1 MELTAPIR
9 EVKGVGE
16 KTEGLLQNMGVYTVG
31 DILLHFPRDYVKY
44 PRAVEINELE
54 TILKRPEKQLYGST
68 QAAVIVRI
76 EKTAVM
82 RRTRAMMITV
92 LKAECEGAKFEAI
105 WFRLPY
111 IANGLKKGK
120 TVILY
125 GKVMDKNGTFHM
137 EQPALFSPEDYG
149 AIEETLQPVYG
160 LTRGV
165 SNKFMIKTIR
175 NALNSCD
182 SFFDYLPTDVREKYE
197 LTEYNYA
204 LDQIHFPDSFDALT
218 WARRRLVFDEFF
230 LFLMTMQ
237 LQKNGEEKQVNP
249 HHFGDPARLDMYI
262 GQLPY
267 ALTGAQRRTLD
278 EILKDMQGEVLMQ
291 RLIQGDVGSGKTIVA
306 FLAMLYA
313 SDSGYQSAIMAPTEV
328 LATQHAQSFTELCE
342 RFGIEKTIVLLT
354 GSMTAKQKREARAQ
368 IASHEDAL
376 IVGTHALIQEA
387 VEYSNLALVIT
398 DEQHR
403 FGVRQRETFAKKGQT
418 PHILVMSATPIP
430 RTLAI
435 ILYGDMDISV
445 MDEVPATRLPIK
457 NCVVGESYRQ
467 KANAF
472 LEKEIAAGHQV
483 YVICPLV
490 EASENFDANNVT
502 DYTEQLKASLSPGVR
517 IACLHGKLKAAEKNQ
532 IMEDFKDHKTDILV
546 STTVVEVGVNVPNAT
561 VMMIE
566 NADRFGL
573 AQLHQL
579 RGRVGRGS
587 AQSYCIM
594 MNASDSDRAKDRLE
608 ILNKSND
615 GFYTA
620 PEDLKRRGPGD
631 FFGTRKSGDMSFM
644 IADIYTDARVLQN
657 AADEVKRILAEDPG
671 LQMEKHENLRIKM
684 KEIFAKGDVT
694 LSL

>member
-44 PRAVEINELE
+44 PRATEINELHAGA
-54 TILKRPEKQLYGST
+54 T
-68 QAAVIVRI
+68 AAVIVRI
-76 EKTAVM
+76 EKPAVM
-82 RRTRAMMITV
+82 RRTRAMTITV
-92 LKAECEGAKFEAI
+92 LKSECAGAKLEAI

-125 GKVMDKNGTFHM
+125 GKVTDKNGTFHM
-137 EQPALFSPEDYG
+137 EQPALFAPEDYA

-165 SNKFMIKTIR
+165 TNKFLTKTIR
-175 NALNSCD
+175 NALDSCD
-182 SFFDYLPTDVREKYE
+182 SFFDWLPVDVRQKYE
-197 LTEYNYA
+197 LAEYNYA
-204 LDQIHFPDSFDALT
+204 LDQIHFPDSMDTLT

-237 LQKNGEEKQVNP
+237 LQKNGEEKQCNP
-249 HHFGDPARLDMYI
+249 HCFAAPETIEGYI
-262 GQLPY
+262 KMLPY
-267 ALTGAQRRTLD
+267 ALTVAQRRTLD
-278 EILKDMQGEVLMQ
+278 EVLTDMRGEVLMQ

-313 SDSGYQSAIMAPTEV
+313 SDNGYQSAIMAPTEV
-328 LATQHAQSFTELCE
+328 LAKQHEQSFLELCE
-342 RFGIEKTIVLLT
+342 RFGIVKTIVLLT
-354 GSMTAKQKREARAQ
+354 GSMTAKQKREARKR
-368 IASHEDAL
+368 IAAHTDAL
-376 IVGTHALIQEA
+376 IIGTHALIQEA
-387 VEYSNLALVIT
+387 VEYENLALVIT

-403 FGVRQRETFAKKGQT
+403 FGVRQRETFAEKGQT

-457 NCVVGESYRQ
+457 NCVVGEDYRS

-472 LEKEIAAGHQV
+472 LEKEIAKGHQV
-483 YVICPLV
+483 YIICPLV

-502 DYTEQLKASLSPGVR
+502 DYTERLRASLSPEIR
-517 IACLHGKLKAAEKNQ
+517 IACLHGKMKATEKNQ
-532 IMEDFKDHKTDILV
+532 IMDDFKDQKIDVLV
-546 STTVVEVGVNVPNAT
+546 STTVIEVGVNVPNAT

-594 MNASDSDRAKDRLE
+594 MNASDSDRAKERLE

-615 GFYTA
+615 GFFIA
-620 PEDLKRRGPGD
+620 SEDLKLRGPGD
-631 FFGTRKSGDMSFM
+631 FFGIRQSGDMSFM
-644 IADIYTDARVLQN
+644 IADIYTDAKVLQH
-657 AADEVKRILAEDPG
+657 ASDEVKRILAEDPG

>member
-44 PRAVEINELE
+44 PRATEINELHDG
-54 TILKRPEKQLYGST
+54 IQ
-68 QAAVIVRI
+68 AVIVRV
-76 EKTAVM
+76 EKPAVI
-82 RRTRAMMITV
+82 RRTRAMTITV
-92 LKAECEGAKFEAI
+92 LKCDCAGVKLEAI
-105 WFRLPY
+105 WFLLPY

-125 GKVMDKNGTFHM
+125 GKVTDKNGTFHM
-137 EQPALFSPEDYG
+137 EQPAFFAPEDYA
-149 AIEETLQPVYG
+149 AIEETLQPVYA

-165 SNKFMIKTIR
+165 TNKFLIKTIR
-175 NALNSCD
+175 NALDSCD
-182 SFFDYLPTDVREKYE
+182 SFFDWLPVDVRQKYE
-197 LTEYNYA
+197 LAEYNYA
-204 LDQIHFPDSFDALT
+204 LDQIHFPDSMDTLT

-237 LQKNGEEKQVNP
+237 LQKNGEEKQLNP
-249 HHFGDPARLDMYI
+249 HHFTDPSVPEDYI
-262 GQLPY
+262 SKLPY

-278 EILKDMQGEVLMQ
+278 EVLADMHGEVIMH

-328 LATQHAQSFTELCE
+328 LAKQHEQSFIELCE

-354 GSMTAKQKREARAQ
+354 GSMTVKQKREARER
-368 IASHEDAL
+368 IAAHTDAL
-376 IVGTHALIQEA
+376 IIGTHALIQEA
-387 VEYSNLALVIT
+387 VEYQNLALVIT

-403 FGVRQRETFAKKGQT
+403 FGVRQRETFAEKGQT

-457 NCVVGESYRQ
+457 NCVVGEDYRS

-472 LEKEIAAGHQV
+472 LEKEIANGHQA
-483 YVICPLV
+483 YIICPLV
-490 EASENFDANNVT
+490 EASENFDANNVA
-502 DYTEQLKASLSPGVR
+502 DYTEQLKASLSPKIR
-517 IACLHGKLKAAEKNQ
+517 IACLHGKMKAAEKNQ
-532 IMEDFKDHKTDILV
+532 IMEDFKDQKIDVLV
-546 STTVVEVGVNVPNAT
+546 STTVIEVGVNVPNAT

-594 MNASDSDRAKDRLE
+594 MNASDSERAKERLE

-615 GFYTA
+615 GFFIA
-620 PEDLKRRGPGD
+620 SEDLKLRGPGD
-631 FFGTRKSGDMSFM
+631 FFGIRQSGDMSFM

-657 AADEVKRILAEDPG
+657 AADEVKRIFSEDPG
-671 LQMEKHENLRIKM
+671 LELEKHENLRIKM
-684 KEIFAKGDVT
+684 KEIFAKGDMT

>member
-16 KTEGLLQNMGVYTVG
+16 KTEGLLQNLGVYTVG

-44 PRAVEINELE
+44 PRAVEINEL
-54 TILKRPEKQLYGST
+54 YDGA

-76 EKTAVM
+76 EKQALM
-82 RRTRAMMITV
+82 RRTRAMTITV
-92 LKAECEGAKFEAI
+92 LKSAYGDASLEAI

-111 IANGLKKGK
+111 IASGLKKGK

-125 GKVMDKNGTFHM
+125 GKVTDKKGVFHM
-137 EQPALFSPEDYG
+137 EQPALFSPEDY
-149 AIEETLQPVYG
+149 AAVEERMQPVYA
-160 LTRGV
+160 LTRGIT
-165 SNKFMIKTIR
+165 NRFLIKTIR
-175 NALNSCD
+175 GALDACD
-182 SFFDYLPTDVREKYE
+182 CFFDYLPTGVREKYE
-197 LTEYNYA
+197 LAEYNYA
-204 LDQIHFPDSFDALT
+204 LDQIHFPDSMETLT

-237 LQKNGEEKQVNP
+237 LQKNGEEKQKNP
-249 HHFGDPARLDMYI
+249 HQFTAIAQIDTYI
-262 GQLPY
+262 EKLPY
-267 ALTGAQRRTLD
+267 ALTGAQRRTLA
-278 EILKDMQGEVLMQ
+278 EVLEDMRGETLMQ

-313 SDSGYQSAIMAPTEV
+313 SDNGYQSAIMAPTEV
-328 LATQHAQSFTELCE
+328 LARQHEQSFEKLCE
-342 RFGIEKTIVLLT
+342 RFGISKTIVLLT
-354 GSMTAKQKREARAQ
+354 GSMTAKQKREAREQ
-368 IASHEDAL
+368 IASHADAL

-387 VEYSNLALVIT
+387 VTYCNLALVVT

-403 FGVRQRETFAKKGQT
+403 FGVRQRETFADKGQT

-435 ILYGDMDISV
+435 ILYGDLDISV
-445 MDEVPATRLPIK
+445 MDEVPAARLPIK
-457 NCVVGESYRQ
+457 NCVVGETYRP

-472 LEKEIAAGHQV
+472 LEKEIAAGHQA
-483 YVICPLV
+483 YIICPLV
-490 EASENFDANNVT
+490 EASENYDANNVT
-502 DYTEQLKASLSPGVR
+502 DYASRLADALSREVR
-517 IACLHGKLKAAEKNQ
+517 IGCLHGKMKPAEKNR
-532 IMEDFKDHKTDILV
+532 IMEDFKEHKIDVLV
-546 STTVVEVGVNVPNAT
+546 STTVVEVGVDVPNAT

-594 MNASDSDRAKDRLE
+594 MNASDSDRAKERLE

-615 GFYTA
+615 GFFIA
-620 PEDLKRRGPGD
+620 SEDLKLRGPGD
-631 FFGTRKSGDMSFM
+631 FFGIRQSGDMSFLL
-644 IADIYTDARVLQN
+644 ADIYTDAKVLQH
-657 AADEVKRILAEDPG
+657 ASDEVKRILEEDPK
-671 LQMEKHENLRIKM
+671 LALEEHANLRIKM

>member
-1 MELTAPIR
+1 MELSAPIR
-9 EVKGVGE
+9 KVKGVGE

-44 PRAVEINELE
+44 PLAVEINELYDGM
-54 TILKRPEKQLYGST
+54 T
-68 QAAVIVRI
+68 AAVIIRV
-76 EKTAVM
+76 EKPAVM
-82 RRTRAMMITV
+82 RRTRAMTITV
-92 LKAECEGAKFEAI
+92 LKCAYEDARFEAI

-111 IANGLKKGK
+111 IASGLKKGK

-125 GKVMDKNGTFHM
+125 GKVTAKNGTYHM
-137 EQPALFSPEDYG
+137 EQPALFSPEDYE
-149 AIEETLQPVYG
+149 AIEGTLQPVYG

-165 SNKFMIKTIR
+165 SNKFLTKAIR
-175 NALNSCD
+175 NALDTCD
-182 SFFDYLPTDVREKYE
+182 SFFDYLPTDVRKKYE
-197 LTEYNYA
+197 LAEYNYA
-204 LDQIHFPDSFDALT
+204 LDQIHFPDSMESLT

-237 LQKNGEEKQVNP
+237 LQKNGEEKQLNP
-249 HHFGDPARLDMYI
+249 HHFADPGILKDYI
-262 GQLPY
+262 EKLPY
-267 ALTGAQRRTLD
+267 TLTGAQQLTLD
-278 EILKDMQGEVLMQ
+278 EIIHDMQGEVLMQ

-328 LATQHAQSFTELCE
+328 LAKQHEQSFREMCD
-342 RFGIEKTIVLLT
+342 RFGIEKPIVLLT

-368 IASHEDAL
+368 IAAHGDAL
-376 IVGTHALIQEA
+376 IIGTHALIQEA
-387 VEYSNLALVIT
+387 VEYHNLALVIT

-403 FGVRQRETFAKKGQT
+403 FGVRQRETFAEKGQT

-445 MDEVPATRLPIK
+445 MNEVPASRLPIK
-457 NCVVGESYRQ
+457 NCVVGESYRS

-472 LEKEIAAGHQV
+472 LEKEISAGHQV
-483 YVICPLV
+483 YIICPLV
-490 EASENFDANNVT
+490 EASENYDANNVT
-502 DYTEQLKASLSPGVR
+502 DYTERLKASLSPEIR
-517 IACLHGKLKAAEKNQ
+517 IGCLHGKMKAADKNR
-532 IMEDFKDHKTDILV
+532 IMEDFKEHKTDILV
-546 STTVVEVGVNVPNAT
+546 STTVIEVGVNVPNAT

-594 MNASDSDRAKDRLE
+594 MNASDSDRAKERLD

-615 GFYTA
+615 GFFIA
-620 PEDLKRRGPGD
+620 SEDLKLRGPGD
-631 FFGTRKSGDMSFM
+631 FFGIRQSGDMSFM
-644 IADIYTDARVLQN
+644 IADIYTDAKVLQN
-657 AADEVKRILAEDPG
+657 ASDEVKRILAEDPS
-671 LQMEKHENLRIKM
+671 LQLEKHENLRIKM
-684 KEIFAKGDVT
+684 KEIFEKGDVT

>member
-16 KTEGLLQNMGVYTVG
+16 KTERLLQNMGVYTVG

-44 PRAVEINELE
+44 PRAVEMNELDDGM
-54 TILKRPEKQLYGST
+54 T
-68 QAAVIVRI
+68 AAVIIRI
-76 EKTAVM
+76 DKPAVM
-82 RRTRAMMITV
+82 RRTRAMTITV
-92 LKAECEGAKFEAI
+92 LKNECPDAKFEAI

-120 TVILY
+120 IVILY
-125 GKVMDKNGTFHM
+125 GKVSSKNGTFHM
-137 EQPALFSPEDYG
+137 EQPALFAPEDYEV
-149 AIEETLQPVYG
+149 IEETMQPVYA

-165 SNKFMIKTIR
+165 TNKFLTKTIR

-182 SFFDYLPTDVREKYE
+182 SFFDYLPLDVREKYE
-197 LTEYNYA
+197 LAEYNYA
-204 LDQIHFPDSFDALT
+204 LDQVHFPDSMDTLT
-218 WARRRLVFDEFF
+218 WARKRLVFDEFF

-237 LQKNGEEKQVNP
+237 LQKNGEEKQMNP
-249 HHFGDPARLDMYI
+249 HHFGDPKKIDEYI
-262 GQLPY
+262 EKLPY
-267 ALTGAQRRTLD
+267 ELTGAQRRTL
-278 EILKDMQGEVLMQ
+278 EEVLSDMQGEVLMQ

-306 FLAMLYA
+306 FLSMLYA

-328 LATQHAQSFTELCE
+328 LAKQHEQSFLELCLL
-342 RFGIEKTIVLLT
+342 FGIEKKVVLLT
-354 GSMTAKQKREARAQ
+354 GSMTAKQKREARTQ
-368 IASHEDAL
+368 IASHKDAL
-376 IVGTHALIQEA
+376 IIGTHALIQEA
-387 VEYSNLALVIT
+387 VEFDNLALVIT

-403 FGVRQRETFAKKGQT
+403 FGVRQRETFAEKGQT

-435 ILYGDMDISV
+435 ILYGDMAISV
-445 MDEVPATRLPIK
+445 MDEVPATHLPIK
-457 NCVVGESYRQ
+457 NCVVGESYRP

-472 LEKEIAAGHQV
+472 LEKEIAAGHQA
-483 YVICPLV
+483 YIICPLV
-490 EASENFDANNVT
+490 EASENFDATNVT

-517 IACLHGKLKAAEKNQ
+517 IACLHGKMKAAEKNQ
-532 IMEDFKDHKTDILV
+532 IMEDFKDHKVDVLV
-546 STTVVEVGVNVPNAT
+546 STTVIEVGVNVPNAT

-594 MNASDSDRAKDRLE
+594 MNASDSDRAKERLE

-615 GFYTA
+615 GFFIA
-620 PEDLKRRGPGD
+620 SEDLKLRGPGD
-631 FFGTRKSGDMSFM
+631 FFGIRQSGEMSFM
-644 IADIYTDARVLQN
+644 IADIYTDAKVLQN
-657 AADEVKRILAEDPG
+657 ASDEVKRILAEDPA
-671 LQMEKHENLRIKM
+671 LQLEKHENLRIRM
-684 KEIFAKGDVT
+684 KEIFEKGDVT

>member
-44 PRAVEINELE
+44 PRASEINELYDGM
-54 TILKRPEKQLYGST
+54 T
-68 QAAVIVRI
+68 AAVIIRI
-76 EKTAVM
+76 TKPAVM
-82 RRTRAMMITV
+82 RRTRAMTITV
-92 LKAECEGAKFEAI
+92 LKCESKDTGFEAI

-125 GKVMDKNGTFHM
+125 GKVTKKNATFHM

-149 AIEETLQPVYG
+149 VIEETMQPVYG

-165 SNKFMIKTIR
+165 TNKFLIRTIR

-182 SFFDYLPTDVREKYE
+182 SFFDYLPIDIREKYE
-197 LTEYNYA
+197 LAEYNYA
-204 LDQIHFPDSFDALT
+204 LDQIHFPDSMETLT

-237 LQKNGEEKQVNP
+237 LQKNGEEKQLNP
-249 HHFGDPARLDMYI
+249 YHFGPTDKLDEYI
-262 GQLPY
+262 GKLPY
-267 ALTGAQRRTLD
+267 RLTAAQQRTLS
-278 EILKDMQGEVLMQ
+278 EVISDMKGEVLMQ
-291 RLIQGDVGSGKTIVA
+291 RLVQGDVGSGKTIIA
-306 FLAMLYA
+306 FLAMLYT
-313 SDSGYQSAIMAPTEV
+313 SDNGCQSAIMAPTEV
-328 LATQHAQSFTELCE
+328 LAKQHEQSFLELCE

-368 IASHEDAL
+368 IAAHPDAL
-376 IVGTHALIQEA
+376 IIGTHALIQEA
-387 VEYSNLALVIT
+387 VEYEHLALVIT

-403 FGVRQRETFAKKGQT
+403 FGVRQRETFAGKGQT

-435 ILYGDMDISV
+435 ILYGDMAISV

-457 NCVVGESYRQ
+457 NCVVGESYRP

-483 YVICPLV
+483 YIICPLV
-490 EASENFDANNVT
+490 EASENYDATNVT
-502 DYTEQLKASLSPGVR
+502 DYTEQLKASLSPEVH
-517 IACLHGKLKAAEKNQ
+517 IACLHGKMKASEKNQ
-532 IMEDFKDHKTDILV
+532 IMEDFKDHRIDVLV
-546 STTVVEVGVNVPNAT
+546 STTVIEVGVNVPNAT

-594 MNASDSDRAKDRLE
+594 MNASDSDRAKERLE

-615 GFYTA
+615 GFFIA
-620 PEDLKRRGPGD
+620 SEDLKLRGPGD
-631 FFGTRKSGDMSFM
+631 FFGIRQSGDMSFL
-644 IADIYTDARVLQN
+644 IADIYTDAKVLQN
-657 AADEVKRILAEDPG
+657 ASDEVKRILAEDPG
-671 LQMEKHENLRIKM
+671 LELEKHENLRIKM
-684 KEIFAKGDVT
+684 KEIFEKRDVT